1 MEILKFDEFRLN
13 EGFDSNN
20 EDFDYEFEDLDE
32 GLMDALKKVMAG
44 KGDPKTADDFMKSI
58 KLLLDAASKKG
69 VKDPVQIAEKIR
81 NFATMYLNK
90 QGFFAKRSGNAVP
103 KPLGM
108 VQKGV
113 EVAAKAGAAKAAPP
127 KK

>member
-13 EGFDSNN
+13 EGLDRN
-20 EDFDYEFEDLDE
+20 ENFDYESEGLDE
-32 GLMDALKKVMAG
+32 GIMDALKKVMAG
-44 KGDPKTADDFMKSI
+44 KGDPKTPEDFMKSI
-58 KLLLDAASKKG
+58 KYLLDVVSKKG

-90 QGFFAKRSGNAVP
+90 QGFFSKRSGNAVP